1 MDFHSLT
8 RKELQTLCKQNGI
21 PANITNVAMADSLA
35 ALQHVEGLEEL
46 LNQSPEKAMIGSVSI
61 PRTAARTTTRRKAA
75 KEEPESSQ
83 PLTRTTRRAA
93 TRKTVAE
100 EVDQEKTEVPQ
111 KTPAAAPTTRRRAPA
126 ASARQKTEAQTETT
140 TSVQRA
146 YSTRRSVRLLG
157 KTMAKM
163 SLDKESNMASSIEEL
178 STDTTNFSEQS
189 EGSVVKGSDMQ
200 TVSDMSSKG
209 IDASEVSSELK
220 SNRQDEDESLLK
232 DSKMDVTVVQNDDSM
247 PKSGMESEVSAPK
260 SASDF
265 IMITEVMDESNE
277 ESSAE
282 ADKTADDKD
291 EGAQDLVVAKDSD
304 DVTAVQSAL
313 PQEVNEPPSTVKT
326 VNPISL
332 TLSSTPTKSPACKIC
347 DMNVAPTIVESK
359 EAPKAEAIGDYSGKF
374 DFESDSSTEGDES
387 TEDEAVDE
395 ASSELQDS
403 REGSEEEDSDDDS
416 AEGES
421 SEEEDSDDDIS
432 EGESSEDEAGADG
445 SEKNC
450 AQKSL
455 IVEIADGLVDAN
467 LSKAAE
473 VAKATHLP
481 ALAAAHEE
489 EGFAAMTQT
498 SSLLPANLATQ
509 FPRPTSAKS
518 SGKKQSKYIYDDNEE
533 SLDTSKEVDKDEDLE
548 GVEMEKHDED
558 ITEKEETAESFEAKS
573 LRQLKKMLKYK
584 LNIVDSKKDTNV
596 VEKPRIALKEVPE
609 NQMAVNEN

>member
-1 MDFHSLT
+1 
-8 RKELQTLCKQNGI
+8 
-21 PANITNVAMADSLA
+21 
-35 ALQHVEGLEEL
+35 
-46 LNQSPEKAMIGSVSI
+46 
-61 PRTAARTTTRRKAA
+61 
-75 KEEPESSQ
+75 
-83 PLTRTTRRAA
+83 
-93 TRKTVAE
+93 
-100 EVDQEKTEVPQ
+100 
-111 KTPAAAPTTRRRAPA
+111 
-126 ASARQKTEAQTETT
+126 
-140 TSVQRA
+140 
-146 YSTRRSVRLLG
+146 
-157 KTMAKM
+157 
-163 SLDKESNMASSIEEL
+163 
-178 STDTTNFSEQS
+178 
-189 EGSVVKGSDMQ
+189 
-200 TVSDMSSKG
+200 
-209 IDASEVSSELK
+209 
-220 SNRQDEDESLLK
+220 
-232 DSKMDVTVVQNDDSM
+232 MDVTVVQNDDSM

-282 ADKTADDKD
+282 ADIKLLMIRVKFNWN

-432 EGESSEDEAGADG
+432 EGDIYRKLPRQPICQHGSSSRGRRL
-445 SEKNC
+445 C
-450 AQKSL
+450 R
-455 IVEIADGLVDAN
+455 
-467 LSKAAE
+467 
-473 VAKATHLP
+473 
-481 ALAAAHEE
+481 
-489 EGFAAMTQT
+489 AMTQT

-533 SLDTSKEVDKDEDLE
+533 SLDIARRWTRTRTLKELRWRST
-548 GVEMEKHDED
+548 MRTLLRRRRQRNHLRP
-558 ITEKEETAESFEAKS
+558 KS